1 MHVRECG
8 AACEL
13 IADAMNEAEARWARQ
28 TFDFHFKC
36 QGQGLDDG
44 RIYYS
49 YSTRHKMYALV
60 GLHHY
65 AWGPD
70 ENVWLAWFAV
80 HPDYQRQ
87 GLGSQML
94 AFIEDQA
101 RARGFSKLFVET
113 YLHSDFDKARRFYE
127 ASGFQRAGG
136 IIGYLPGNEDMLV
149 YAKNLG

>member
-1 MHVRECG
+1 MQVRECE

-13 IADAMNEAEARWARQ
+13 IAAAMNTDEARWARQ

-36 QGQGLDDG
+36 KHHGLDDG
-44 RIYYS
+44 RIYFTHHAGS
-49 YSTRHKMYALV
+49 HISALA

-94 AFIEDQA
+94 AFIEARA
-101 RARGFSKLFVET
+101 RARGFRKLFVET
-113 YLHSDFDKARRFYE
+113 YMHADFDKARSFYE
-127 ASGFQRAGG
+127 ASGFQPAGG
-136 IIGYLPGNEDMLV
+136 INSYLPGNEDMIV
-149 YAKNLG
+149 YAKVLT